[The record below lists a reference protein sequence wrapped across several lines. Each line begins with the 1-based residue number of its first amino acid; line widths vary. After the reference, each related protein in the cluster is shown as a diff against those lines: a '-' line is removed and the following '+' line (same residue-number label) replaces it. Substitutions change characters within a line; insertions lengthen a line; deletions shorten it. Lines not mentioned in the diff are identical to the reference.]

1 MDDGIINGVSGVI
14 LAGGKSRRYGKN
26 KALVDID
33 GIPLIQRVLGVMKS
47 LFPAVILI
55 TNTPETYAF
64 LDIPMYEDR
73 IKGLGPLGGIFTALG
88 VIPETAGFFVACDMP
103 FLNRDLIRY
112 QVAVRRDFDVV
123 APNLSG
129 MFETLHALY
138 TRACLPEIEKL
149 IQAGTYQT
157 IQLFQKVSVR
167 YVNENEVRKFDPELR
182 SFSNINRPEELVKIR
197 RHFLK

>member
-1 MDDGIINGVSGVI
+1 MDDGIINDVSGVI

-47 LFPAVILI
+47 LFPSVILI

-73 IKGLGPLGGIFTALG
+73 IKGLGPLGGIFTALN
-88 VIPETAGFFVACDMP
+88 VIPETASFFVACDMP

-112 QVAVRRDFDVV
+112 LVAVRQGFDVV
-123 APNLSG
+123 VPNLSG

-138 TRACLPEIEKL
+138 NRECLPAIENL
-149 IQAGTYQT
+149 IHAGTYQT
-157 IQLFQKVSVR
+157 IQLFRKVSVR
-167 YVNENEVRKFDPELR
+167 YINENEVRKFDPELK
-182 SFSNINRPEELVKIR
+182 SFSNINRPEELVKMR
-197 RHFLK
+197 RYLLK